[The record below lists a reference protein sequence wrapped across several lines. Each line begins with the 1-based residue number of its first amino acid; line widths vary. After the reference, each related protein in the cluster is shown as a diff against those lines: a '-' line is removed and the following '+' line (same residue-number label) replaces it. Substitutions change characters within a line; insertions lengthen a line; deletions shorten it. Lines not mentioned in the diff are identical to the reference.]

1 MAKFEDAVDKE
12 MANTSSAPGSSSQK
26 NIISD
31 LSQEVCK
38 IGVRIP
44 PFWPEEPEIWF
55 AQIEGQFAISGITSD
70 ATKFHHVVSQLENK
84 YSREVKDLI
93 IKPPATDKY
102 QTLKSELIRRL
113 TASKEKKTMQLLHH
127 EELGDRK
134 PSQFLRHLRGLA
146 SPDIPNDFLKTIWMS
161 RLPVG
166 IQQLIASQPASS
178 TLDNLATL
186 ADQVLDISL
195 SSPAVAA
202 TSSPPT
208 PGSVLNDLV
217 HEVAEL
223 RRQMQHLS
231 MQRDRSPR
239 SYSRSGDRRR
249 RNRSSSRTRS
259 QSNYRMHPL
268 CFYHSR
274 FGSKARDCIKP
285 CDFEASSSSSAENY
299 RGSR

>member
-1 MAKFEDAVDKE
+1 MATPASNE
-12 MANTSSAPGSSSQK
+12 NTSSTPGFTSEQ
-26 NIISD
+26 NIVPGT
-31 LSQEVCK
+31 SQEVCK
-38 IGVRIP
+38 VGVRIP

-55 AQIEGQFAISGITSD
+55 AQIEGQFAITGITSD
-70 ATKFHHVVSQLENK
+70 ATKFHYVVGQLENK

-113 TASKEKKTMQLLHH
+113 TASKEKKTIQLLHH

-146 SPDIPNDFLKTIWMS
+146 SADIPNDFLKTIWMS

-178 TLDNLATL
+178 GLDDLATL

-195 SSPAVAA
+195 SSPNVAA
-202 TSSPPT
+202 TSLPST
-208 PGSVLNDLV
+208 PGSVLNELV

-223 RRQMQHLS
+223 RRQLQHLS

-239 SYSRSGDRRR
+239 SRSRNGDRR

-259 QSNYRMHPL
+259 QSSYRTHPL

-285 CDFEASSSSSAENY
+285 CDFEASSSSAAENY